1 MGLLKKVAHSH
12 NTAVLVVTHDH
23 RAIDVYDRIFIME
36 DGKLSASATLRR
48 HNGCGCHLPAQE
60 CKTG

>member
-1 MGLLKKVAHSH
+1 MGVLKNVAHSH

-36 DGKLSASATLRR
+36 DGNSASATLRR
-48 HNGCGCHLPAQE
+48 HNG
-60 CKTG
+60 

>member
-1 MGLLKKVAHSH
+1 MDRKVMGVLKNVAYSH

-36 DGKLSASATLRR
+36 DGKLRELDSA
-48 HNGCGCHLPAQE
+48 PA
-60 CKTG
+60 

>member
-36 DGKLSASATLRR
+36 DGKLRERDSA
-48 HNGCGCHLPAQE
+48 PA
-60 CKTG
+60 